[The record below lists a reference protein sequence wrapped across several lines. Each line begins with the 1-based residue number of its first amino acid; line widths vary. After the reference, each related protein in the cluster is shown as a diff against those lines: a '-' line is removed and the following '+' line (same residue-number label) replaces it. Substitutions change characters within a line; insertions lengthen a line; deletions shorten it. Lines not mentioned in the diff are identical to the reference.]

1 MASFFFPL
9 ESLRVIGQGICENA
23 GKSVV
28 ICILHY
34 PNVFQNSISP
44 KQHVLEK
51 SSLRTE
57 EFMCFTGLDR
67 FSNAREESKA

>member
-1 MASFFFPL
+1 MLKEDNLFFFSL

-44 KQHVLEK
+44 KQHVVEK
-51 SSLRTE
+51 ANVVYSSV
-57 EFMCFTGLDR
+57 FTDD
-67 FSNAREESKA
+67 